1 MPPDMSSILVVEDET
16 DVLELVQDALE
27 AKGLAVRTAQ
37 SDREA
42 YAVLEGEARS
52 FEMLIA
58 DINLGEGVTGFDVAR
73 HARQLNPDMK
83 VVYIT
88 GHAAHL
94 DRFGVPDA
102 VMFPKP
108 FYPDELADRVL
119 VMLDGAANAGA

>member
-1 MPPDMSSILVVEDET
+1 MSTVLVVEDEA
-16 DVLELVQDALE
+16 DVLEIVQDALE
-27 AKGLAVRTAQ
+27 RKGISVRTAL

-42 YAVLEGEARS
+42 YSVLDGEPRT
-52 FEMLIA
+52 FRLLIA

-73 HARQLNPDMK
+73 HARQLNPDLK

-94 DRFGVPDA
+94 DRFGVPDS

-108 FYPDELADRVL
+108 FYPDELADRVSD
-119 VMLDGAANAGA
+119 MLNGKDVH

>member
-1 MPPDMSSILVVEDET
+1 MTSVLVVEDEK
-16 DVLELVQDALE
+16 DVLAVVQDALE
-27 AKGLAVRTAQ
+27 RKGLDVRTALN
-37 SDREA
+37 DRDA
-42 YAVLEGEARS
+42 YSVLATEGRS
-52 FEMLIA
+52 FGMLIA

-73 HARQLNPDMK
+73 HARQLNPDLK

-108 FYPDELADRVL
+108 FYPDELADRV
-119 VMLDGAANAGA
+119 VDMLGEGESEAD